1 MLGFRRD
8 ELSLILDHT
17 LKGLQLESVSSLS
30 LIHFPSELKQCRIS
44 SLSITG
50 LFAMDCS
57 YSSFESTLGEDD
69 TIILFQDLD
78 RFCQMNETMLS
89 TVLLLIPQCTELEE
103 IRLNDHGFNAHQV
116 IDILSTLLSAID
128 KLPKLKEVHLLGS
141 FIDKESSNF
150 IRSLVSRLERHEVT
164 IYGIALF
171 EGSLKSFR

>member
-1 MLGFRRD
+1 
-8 ELSLILDHT
+8 
-17 LKGLQLESVSSLS
+17 
-30 LIHFPSELKQCRIS
+30 
-44 SLSITG
+44 
-50 LFAMDCS
+50 MDCS

-150 IRSLVSRLERHEVT
+150 IRSLVSRLERHGVT